1 MQKEPVTRKS
11 IFRKLAIF
19 LAILGPGIITGS
31 VDNDAGGIT
40 TYSLAGAI
48 YGYGLIWTL
57 IPSFIVLVIIQE
69 MNARMGIVTGKGLAD
84 LIRENAGVKVTFFI
98 FLGLLFSGI
107 GNTTTEFAGVAGS
120 MEVFGVSKYI
130 SVPVVAVLVWVLVVK
145 GTYKIAE
152 RIFLIFSVS
161 LLTYVVS
168 AIMAKPD
175 WSAIGS
181 SIIRPKMEISTQSLA
196 MVIGLVGTT
205 IAPWMQF
212 YMQSSV
218 IEKGLK
224 IQNYSYTVADIVVG
238 CIVTVV
244 VAFFIMVA
252 CASTLHPA
260 GIEINEAKDAALSL
274 KPLAGN
280 LASQVFA
287 FGLFIASIFSAT
299 ILPLA
304 TAFFVCEAF
313 GFEAGID
320 KEWDE
325 AKEFYILYTGI
336 LVISAIVILIPG
348 APLIK
353 ISLWSQVINGILLPV
368 VLISMMILIN
378 KKKIMG
384 IYTNKTSANVIGVRF
399 SSWYAFRLRFLS
411 CRFSTGEKARNSLY
425 LCFKR
430 LGWVFTSIRKEYHM
444 KCERHPWHSIN
455 PGPEAPQ
462 FVRSIIEIP
471 KGSKGK
477 YELDKESGLLR
488 LDRVLFS
495 SVHYPA
501 NYGFIPQT
509 YCDDHDPLDILV
521 ICSIDVFAMSII
533 EAKVIGAMEMVDSEE
548 RDDKIIAVARNDMS
562 VNYINDISELPP
574 HTLVELKR
582 FFEDYKQLEHKNV
595 IVDQFM
601 GREKAYEIILEGM
614 KLYNENRE
622 KLIRSH

>member
-1 MQKEPVTRKS
+1 MAFEKQSRKNF
-11 IFRKLAIF
+11 FRKLGIF
-19 LAILGPGIITGS
+19 LMILGPGIITGS

-40 TYSLAGAI
+40 TYSLAGAE

-57 IPSFIVLVIIQE
+57 IPSFIVLVVIQE

-84 LIRENAGVKVTFFI
+84 LIRENAGIKITFFI
-98 FLGLLFSGI
+98 FIGLLFSGI

-130 SVPVVAVLVWVLVVK
+130 SVPVVAILVWLLVVK

-168 AIMAKPD
+168 AIMGKPD
-175 WSAIGS
+175 WKEIGS
-181 SIIRPKMEISTQSLA
+181 ALIHPRVEMNTRSIA

-224 IQNYSYTVADIVVG
+224 MKNYKYTVTDVVVG
-238 CIVTVV
+238 CVITVV

-252 CASTLHPA
+252 CASTLHPN
-260 GIEINEAKDAALSL
+260 GVQINAAKDAALAL

-313 GFEAGID
+313 GFEAGMD
-320 KEWDE
+320 KKWDE

-336 LVISAIVILIPG
+336 LVVSALIILIPN
-348 APLIK
+348 APLIP
-353 ISLWSQVINGILLPV
+353 ITLWSQVINGILLPV
-368 VLISMMILIN
+368 VLISMMILVN

-384 IYTNKTSANVIGVRF
+384 VYVNGRTTNIIGWSAVVILI
-399 SSWYAFRLRFLS
+399 ALS
-411 CRFSTGEKARNSLY
+411 LAL
-425 LCFKR
+425 LI
-430 LGWVFTSIRKEYHM
+430 LPVL
-444 KCERHPWHSIN
+444 
-455 PGPEAPQ
+455 
-462 FVRSIIEIP
+462 
-471 KGSKGK
+471 SK
-477 YELDKESGLLR
+477 
-488 LDRVLFS
+488 
-495 SVHYPA
+495 
-501 NYGFIPQT
+501 
-509 YCDDHDPLDILV
+509 
-521 ICSIDVFAMSII
+521 
-533 EAKVIGAMEMVDSEE
+533 
-548 RDDKIIAVARNDMS
+548 
-562 VNYINDISELPP
+562 
-574 HTLVELKR
+574 
-582 FFEDYKQLEHKNV
+582 
-595 IVDQFM
+595 
-601 GREKAYEIILEGM
+601 
-614 KLYNENRE
+614 
-622 KLIRSH
+622 